1 MLKLAVL
8 ISGRGSN
15 MIELVKAIQ
24 DNHLRAKITIVV
36 SNKNC
41 AGINDAAKLGIPT
54 KVIERQNFTTR
65 REHDA
70 AIQDAVNTANA
81 NFVFLAGY
89 MAVLGDEF
97 INAFAGRLVN
107 IHPSLL
113 PNFKGLNT
121 HQRAIDANAK
131 RHGATVHLVTAKLD
145 GGPIFLQAE
154 LSVLPHEDADTLAAR
169 VLQLEHQ
176 LYPFVLKNLCD
187 KKLTLTADKVLWHQK
202 EINNPASSASTGSN
216 LSQALRWPNV
226 DTF

>member
-1 MLKLAVL
+1 
-8 ISGRGSN
+8 

-41 AGINDAAKLGIPT
+41 AGINDATELGIPT

-70 AIQDAVNTANA
+70 AIQDAINTAYA

-113 PNFKGLNT
+113 PDFKGLNT

-145 GGPIFLQAE
+145 GGPIILQAE

-187 KKLTLTADKVLWHQK
+187 RKLTLTADKVLWHQK
-202 EINNPASSASTGSN
+202 ETNNQASSAFTGSN

-226 DTF
+226 